1 MKKKKMFKN
10 KTQMIIYIILF
21 IILIGLFIYIGQINF
36 QIKDE
41 SDAEKFSSLYNL
53 VPNDNLYEFAD
64 ATDVIDIINGRSGV
78 ILFAFPDNE
87 WSNYYAKILNEAA
100 QELEMNTL
108 YYYDFEDDRRSSNG
122 TYETIVNKLKV
133 YVPVNDENVL
143 DIYAPTVLIVKN
155 GKILGYFDDTS
166 LRKGT
171 VTPEIYYTEN
181 QTKLTYEGFK
191 TALKEYLKQVKYGR
205 KF

>member
-21 IILIGLFIYIGQINF
+21 IILTGLFIYIGQINF
-36 QIKDE
+36 QIKEE

-78 ILFAFPDNE
+78 ILFAFPGND

-100 QELEMNTL
+100 QELEMNVL
-108 YYYDFEDDRRSSNG
+108 YYYDFENDRRTSNG

-133 YVPVNDENVL
+133 YVPVNDENIL
-143 DIYAPTVLIVKN
+143 NIYAPTVIIVKN

-166 LRKGT
+166 MRKGT

-181 QTKLTYEGFK
+181 QIKLTHEGFK
-191 TALKEYLKQVKYGR
+191 TALKEYLK
-205 KF
+205 